1 MDPWREGEERIF
13 RDDGSLEG
21 DSDGK
26 IVKGI

>member
-1 MDPWREGEERIF
+1 MWILGGRERIF

-21 DSDGK
+21 DSDAR